1 MKTKR
6 FSAILTAAA
15 MAVTSLAAVSSM
27 SALAADGAGGYAW
40 TATDGY
46 QKATTGVTDANGATT
61 ASFENATDGQEGEIA
76 GFCTQ
81 DGDGWDW
88 SDYTELSFTVTN
100 NCSADISFGLALGTG
115 ADWNWHQANS
125 GATVEAGKS
134 STLTYY
140 LTGEEWTFDGTVC
153 AVADLY
159 QVHRINMMAM
169 AVYNQSPVTGSVTV
183 SDLKLGGGSSVT
195 VEPKDGFY
203 VDGTV
208 LRDAN
213 KNPFIMRGTNYAYV
227 WYKQDDAEKALAEIA
242 GYGANAVRIVLADGD
257 QWTKVS
263 AGEVQNLISIC
274 EKNKLV
280 CILEPH
286 DATGKND
293 ANALYNAARYFADDL
308 AAKLKGHENTTIIN
322 IANEWMSENNDS
334 AWQTA
339 YINAVKIIRDAGL
352 KHCIMCDAGGYGQG
366 ASTIIN
372 GGKAVLEA
380 DPEHNCMFSIH
391 MYGTAGGS
399 SATIKNTFD
408 SMITR
413 QLCLC
418 VGEFGYKHSDGDVDE
433 GFIMQ
438 YAQETGTG
446 WLAWSWYGNGGGVEY
461 LDMSSANIGGR
472 LSADWGEP
480 VVNGQYGWK
489 STAKTATVYTGE
501 QPAETTTTTTTT
513 TSTETTTTTTTTETT
528 TTTTTTETTTS
539 SELPQT
545 DDTSA
550 VTPGTQLAGDV
561 DCSGEVNVADAVML
575 ARFLAEDTEV
585 SVSAQGK
592 ANANVN
598 GDSDVSS
605 DDLTFI
611 LEFLA
616 GMRTSL

>member
-1 MKTKR
+1 MKMKQKLA
-6 FSAILTAAA
+6 FLTAAA
-15 MAVTSLAAVSSM
+15 MTVTSASLLGSIP
-27 SALAADGAGGYAW
+27 ALAADGAGGYAW

-46 QKATTGVTDANGATT
+46 QTATTTVTDAGGKTT
-61 ASFENATDGQEGEIA
+61 AAFENATDGQTGEIA
-76 GFCTQ
+76 GFCAQ
-81 DGDGWDW
+81 DGTGWDW

-100 NCSADISFGLALGTG
+100 NCNADISFGLALGTG
-115 ADWNWHQANS
+115 ADWNWHQANA
-125 GATVEAGKS
+125 GATIEAGKS

-140 LTGEEWTFDGTVC
+140 LTGEEWTFDDKVC

-169 AVYNQSPVTGSVTV
+169 AVYNQSPVTGSITV
-183 SDLKLGGGSSVT
+183 SDLKLSGSGSVT

-227 WYKQDDAEKALAEIA
+227 WFKQDDIDKALAEIA
-242 GYGANAVRIVLADGD
+242 GYGANAVRIVIADGA
-257 QWTKVS
+257 QWGKVS
-263 AGEVQNLISIC
+263 AGEVEKLITTC

-286 DATGKND
+286 DATGNND
-293 ANALYNAARYFADDL
+293 ANALYTAARYFADDL

-322 IANEWMSENNDS
+322 IANEWMAENNDS

-391 MYGTAGGS
+391 MYGTAGGN

-408 SMITR
+408 SMATR

-438 YAQETGTG
+438 YAQETNTG

-472 LSADWGEP
+472 LSSDWGEP

-489 STAKTATVYTGE
+489 NTAKLATVYTGE
-501 QPAETTTTTTTT
+501 TPQETTTPAPQ
-513 TSTETTTTTTTTETT
+513 TTTTETVTTTFFIRTTESVIET
-528 TTTTTTETTTS
+528 TTTVSEVTTVSDSTPA
-539 SELPQT
+539 PQ
-545 DDTSA
+545 A
-550 VTPGTQLAGDV
+550 GKAGDV
-561 DCSGEVNVADAVML
+561 DCNGDVNVADAVLL
-575 ARFLAEDTEV
+575 ARFCAEDNDI
-585 SVSAQGK
+585 SVTAQGK
-592 ANANVN
+592 ANANVS
-598 GDSDVSS
+598 GDSDVTS
-605 DDLTFI
+605 DDLTYI
-611 LEFLA
+611 LEYLA
-616 GMRTSL
+616 GIRQTL